1 VFSKVEAILVLR
13 QKWRIGVVVVCWRER
28 EKREEVFKFCLA
40 EVNGENESL
49 RPDVLLLK

>member
-1 VFSKVEAILVLR
+1 VWLLFVGER
-13 QKWRIGVVVVCWRER
+13 ERER

>member
-1 VFSKVEAILVLR
+1 MENWCGCCLLA
-13 QKWRIGVVVVCWRER
+13 RER